1 MDKLFIF
8 FIQFFWIGLGLFL
21 MSGIS
26 SLLTYDHELVI
37 NLANYIQTL
46 TTISH
51 EIFHPSSIFIQW
63 GGPQRSS
70 SIITVFQETY
80 PYSMIVLFSSFIV
93 AMVFSVLISFVLML
107 LPTKFYRFF
116 YNGLNIIDSF
126 PDIFMA
132 VLFQLFII
140 WLFMKTNILA
150 FNIYA
155 LGEERI
161 YFLPILCLSILP
173 ITFLTKHFLYQLK
186 EEASKPYVE
195 FSFSKGFRPS
205 YTIWVH
211 LFRNVWVHFYFH
223 LKSIFLLMLSNLLII
238 EILFNMNGFMKV
250 LLFTSSASPTSFL
263 LGMLLIYIPF
273 FILFSCG
280 SFFLSRWLKVGYS
293 L

>member
-1 MDKLFIF
+1 LKKIY
-8 FIQFFWIGLGLFL
+8 ISSVQFLLIGLGLFL

-26 SLLTYDHELVI
+26 ALLSYDHELVI
-37 NLANYIQTL
+37 NLAKYIQTL
-46 TTISH
+46 TNILH
-51 EIFHPSSIFIQW
+51 EIFHPSSIFIPW
-63 GGPQRSS
+63 GGAQRTS
-70 SIITVFQETY
+70 SIVTVFLETY
-80 PYSMIVLFSSFIV
+80 PYSVIVLFSSFIV
-93 AMVFSVLISFVLML
+93 AVVFSISISFLFMFL
-107 LPTKFYRFF
+107 SPKIYRFF
-116 YNGLNIIDSF
+116 YKGLNIIDSF
-126 PDIFMA
+126 PDIFMV

-186 EEASKPYVE
+186 EEATKPYVE

-223 LKSIFLLMLSNLLII
+223 LKPIFLLMLSNLLII
-238 EILFNMNGFMKV
+238 ELLFNMNGFMKV
-250 LLFTSSASPTSFL
+250 LLLTSSASPAAFL

-273 FILFSCG
+273 FIVFSLG
-280 SFFLSRWLKVGYS
+280 SLFLSRWLKVS
-293 L
+293 HAL